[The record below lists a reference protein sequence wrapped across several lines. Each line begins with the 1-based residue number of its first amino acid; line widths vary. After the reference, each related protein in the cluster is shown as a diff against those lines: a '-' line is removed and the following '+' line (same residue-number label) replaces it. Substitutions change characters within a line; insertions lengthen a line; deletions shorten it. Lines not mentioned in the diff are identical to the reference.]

1 MARKEVSAE
10 DKAAAEQDEAERTA
24 ERTKFWQDA
33 TIPVNES
40 WMEDKTNFA
49 NPVEVADM
57 FARATGVSA
66 MLAAEAEEL
75 TEAIAN
81 AEFLKDDASIEYN
94 RLRRQI
100 LAQNFGAIK
109 SGWNSEAMDAFIL
122 ASAGTQAPTLLA
134 MEKDVEVANR
144 EIRIRKPR
152 LEKLKNRLKRL
163 ETSMEWAKQWLDYE
177 KLMQRVTEHSTKK
190 R

>member
-1 MARKEVSAE
+1 MARK
-10 DKAAAEQDEAERTA
+10 DDTAEQLAEQELK
-24 ERTKFWQDA
+24 ERNEERRQFWHDA

-40 WMEDKTNFA
+40 WIEDETNFA

-66 MLAAEAEEL
+66 MLASEAEEL
-75 TEAIAN
+75 TEAVAN
-81 AEFLKDDASIEYN
+81 AEFLKDEAALDYG

-100 LAQNFGAIK
+100 LSQNFSAIK

-122 ASAGTQAPTLLA
+122 ASAKDQAPTLLA
-134 MEKDVEVANR
+134 LEKAVEDAAR

-152 LEKLKNRLKRL
+152 LEKIKNRLKRL
-163 ETSMEWAKQWLDYE
+163 ETTMEWAKQWLDYD
-177 KLMQRVTEHSTKK
+177 KLMVRVTDQKAGK
-190 R
+190 RR